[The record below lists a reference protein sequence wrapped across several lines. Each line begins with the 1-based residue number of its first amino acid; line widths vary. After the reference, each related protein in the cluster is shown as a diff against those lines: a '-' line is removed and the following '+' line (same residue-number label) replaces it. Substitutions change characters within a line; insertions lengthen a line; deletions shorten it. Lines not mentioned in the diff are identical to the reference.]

1 MALKEGK
8 LFYSIS
14 EVSAHFDVTASLLRY
29 WESEF
34 LSIKPR
40 RNPKGTRFYSSKDI
54 DEIRKIYYLVKENG
68 YTLQGA
74 KDKLKTDSKIVDA
87 NVELIEKLE
96 RIKTFLTQLKKEL

>member
-68 YTLQGA
+68 YT
-74 KDKLKTDSKIVDA
+74 
-87 NVELIEKLE
+87 N
-96 RIKTFLTQLKKEL
+96 